1 MQQDFDKKL
10 SAFNCITFKEDTHK
24 YFIHGQ
30 EASKLSVTGLISKYK
45 PKFEEDKWARIK
57 AKSLNISVEEMKFIW
72 SEKNLYSTTLG
83 TELHRLIE
91 CVYTNQTYNFDSN
104 KIKQSLDNED
114 KMALVK
120 AVQPKLSGGL
130 ENFLKSSVKSSSIKE
145 EEEFDLMDFLEKN
158 DVKDSKAEVI
168 QKIAYGAVNFIRGFA
183 KVNILSTGMIPF
195 LTAAAIERLGGYPI
209 LASAASLVG
218 ASPFALGIISIIGT
232 FIGAILVW
240 KLVDMITGEDTNV
253 V

>member
-1 MQQDFDKKL
+1 M
-10 SAFNCITFKEDTHK
+10 S
-24 YFIHGQ
+24 
-30 EASKLSVTGLISKYK
+30 
-45 PKFEEDKWARIK
+45 
-57 AKSLNISVEEMKFIW
+57 
-72 SEKNLYSTTLG
+72 
-83 TELHRLIE
+83 
-91 CVYTNQTYNFDSN
+91 NFDLRKYLAEGRLYKEAGGDMQSLPVDPIPGTTQIYSDIVNNLIDKLEEFYNTSEFENIAN

-130 ENFLKSSVKSSSIKE
+130 ENFLKSSIKSSSIKE

-168 QKIAYGAVNFIRGFA
+168 QKIAYEAVNFIRGFA
-183 KVNILSTGMIPF
+183 KVNILSSGMIPF

>member
-1 MQQDFDKKL
+1 M
-10 SAFNCITFKEDTHK
+10 S
-24 YFIHGQ
+24 
-30 EASKLSVTGLISKYK
+30 
-45 PKFEEDKWARIK
+45 
-57 AKSLNISVEEMKFIW
+57 
-72 SEKNLYSTTLG
+72 
-83 TELHRLIE
+83 
-91 CVYTNQTYNFDSN
+91 NFDLRKYLAEGRLYKEAGGDMQSLPVDPIPGTTQIYSDIVNNLIDKLEEFYNTSEFENIAN

-130 ENFLKSSVKSSSIKE
+130 ENFLKSSIKSSSIKE

-183 KVNILSTGMIPF
+183 KVNILSSGMIPF

>member
-1 MQQDFDKKL
+1 M
-10 SAFNCITFKEDTHK
+10 S
-24 YFIHGQ
+24 
-30 EASKLSVTGLISKYK
+30 
-45 PKFEEDKWARIK
+45 
-57 AKSLNISVEEMKFIW
+57 
-72 SEKNLYSTTLG
+72 
-83 TELHRLIE
+83 
-91 CVYTNQTYNFDSN
+91 NFDLRKYLAEGRLYKEAGGDMQSLPVDPIPGTTQMYSDIVNNLIDKLEEFYNTSEFENIAN

-130 ENFLKSSVKSSSIKE
+130 ENFLKSSVKLSSIKE

>member
-1 MQQDFDKKL
+1 M
-10 SAFNCITFKEDTHK
+10 S
-24 YFIHGQ
+24 
-30 EASKLSVTGLISKYK
+30 
-45 PKFEEDKWARIK
+45 
-57 AKSLNISVEEMKFIW
+57 
-72 SEKNLYSTTLG
+72 
-83 TELHRLIE
+83 
-91 CVYTNQTYNFDSN
+91 NFDLRKYLAEGRLYKESGGDMQSLPVDPIPGTTQIYSDIVNNLIDKLEEFYNTSEFENIAN

-130 ENFLKSSVKSSSIKE
+130 ENFLKSSIKSSSIKE

-183 KVNILSTGMIPF
+183 KVNILSSGMIPF

>member
-1 MQQDFDKKL
+1 M
-10 SAFNCITFKEDTHK
+10 S
-24 YFIHGQ
+24 
-30 EASKLSVTGLISKYK
+30 
-45 PKFEEDKWARIK
+45 
-57 AKSLNISVEEMKFIW
+57 
-72 SEKNLYSTTLG
+72 
-83 TELHRLIE
+83 
-91 CVYTNQTYNFDSN
+91 NFDLRKYLAEGRLYKEAGGDMQSLPVDPIPGTTQMYSDIVNNLIDKLEEFYNTSEFENIAN

>member
-1 MQQDFDKKL
+1 M
-10 SAFNCITFKEDTHK
+10 S
-24 YFIHGQ
+24 
-30 EASKLSVTGLISKYK
+30 
-45 PKFEEDKWARIK
+45 
-57 AKSLNISVEEMKFIW
+57 
-72 SEKNLYSTTLG
+72 
-83 TELHRLIE
+83 
-91 CVYTNQTYNFDSN
+91 NFDLRKYLTEGRLYKEAGGDMQSLPVDPIPGTTQIYSDIVNNLIDKLEEFYNTSEFENIAN

-130 ENFLKSSVKSSSIKE
+130 ENFLKSSIKSSSIKE

-183 KVNILSTGMIPF
+183 KVNILSSGMIPF